1 MSYTI
6 YSKDAYVNTCMSF
19 KTQLT
24 QVLSEL
30 YHVQPPLVEEDSAR
44 VEQASTSQPTSDSPQ
59 CGQPSTQGVSV
70 PDASTPLNNVT
81 GAASDTFISRQ
92 QLGINDAPDAAFT
105 DSGLL
110 EDAVTATAD
119 ATPAGVSQAPASS
132 PAESAQD
139 PDQVTAKSDQAAT
152 KPLCSQEW
160 KIQHVSFGLPLSAWC
175 CSCGPVTNA

>member
-1 MSYTI
+1 MCIYHISYTT
-6 YSKDAYVNTCMSF
+6 YQKDAYVNTCMSF

-30 YHVQPPLVEEDSAR
+30 YHIQPPLIEEDCAK
-44 VEQASTSQPTSDSPQ
+44 VDQASTSQPTSNSPQ
-59 CGQPSTQGVSV
+59 CGQPSTQGVSL
-70 PDASTPLNNVT
+70 PDASTPLNKAT
-81 GAASDTFISRQ
+81 GGASDTFISRQ
-92 QLGINDAPDAAFT
+92 QLGISDASDAAFT

-110 EDAVTATAD
+110 EDALTATAD

-139 PDQVTAKSDQAAT
+139 PDQVTAKSSQDAI

-160 KIQHVSFGLPLSAWC
+160 KIQHVSFGLPL
-175 CSCGPVTNA
+175 